1 MSFFYNFLIIFII
14 FSLVPLYSNNEEEK
28 IINLLYKNKN
38 IKLNSVGQ
46 SQIPLDH
53 KETYNTFIGYKDSR
67 FLNYNYR
74 ENGIDISNKILYLKS
89 NQSVEFIISVPLNHK
104 IYFKSK
110 ENTKLGIYLN
120 DLPIKNNLLTSSSN
134 VNSLKIES
142 SSEVHIQK
150 LFLQSL
156 DSTKNKND
164 IVFIVIDSL
173 RGDVPG
179 FNGGTYNA
187 TPYLD
192 EFSKNT
198 YVLQNHLVNS
208 SWTRPS
214 TLIFFTGIY
223 PSKSF
228 INFWDYPVFKNEKE
242 AFYSSNLKPLP
253 SILSENGYR
262 TVLIGNNPFFTDHRY
277 IGVDVGFEEVYEFS
291 FLEKDTPLI
300 TNRFHKFWDERNEDT
315 RPVFLFLNYNDPH
328 KPYEPP
334 FEFTQKLNL
343 PSSTDPRKKNY
354 LGEVAYVDSE
364 LKTVIK
370 KLQTSKSYSSLLLL
384 LTSDHG
390 EVMQES
396 HAKSKFTDVYTLY
409 GHGQGLYEED
419 IHTPL
424 LLKLPLQKNGKQ
436 IKNVTRS
443 IDLYPTILDYSNI
456 REENKIDGTSLRPIL
471 EGEEV
476 GEREYY
482 GESRGVKGV
491 RKNGWKYM
499 KKTFEYHREGPA
511 WDGRVSSEPTYL
523 YNLKADP
530 KEVQPLLNLEIEKSL
545 KEDFKKG
552 NLSKNLY
559 HIRLTS
565 NKSKKKEIKVM
576 IQVPYGS
583 IIEEH
588 SESTRES
595 VRHDRQFS
603 SNYIIGEDSSIE
615 KVFSIYPD
623 VVLPKIELFSENQ
636 KLLRGELGVGAFDL
650 FPNSCSIESSECSE
664 LFVSQRNVPKSKSK
678 FRAQVWMS
686 PSLKKV
692 SNEKIMLEKEAIDI
706 LKRQG
711 YIQ

>member
-1 MSFFYNFLIIFII
+1 MNFFYNFLIIFII
-14 FSLVPLYSNNEEEK
+14 FSYISLFPNKEGEK

-38 IKLNSVGQ
+38 IKIKPIGNSP
-46 SQIPLDH
+46 IPTDH
-53 KETYNTFIGYKDSR
+53 KETYNTFLGIKDSR
-67 FLNYNYR
+67 FLNYNSR
-74 ENGIDISNKILYLKS
+74 ENGVDISNKILYLKS
-89 NQSVEFIISVPLNHK
+89 NQSVEFLFSIPLNHK
-104 IYFKSK
+104 LIYKSK
-110 ENTKLGIYLN
+110 ETAKLGIFLN
-120 DLPIKNNLLTSSSN
+120 DVPIKNNILSSSSN
-134 VNSLKIES
+134 SNVLKIVS
-142 SSEVHIQK
+142 TTEVRLQK
-150 LFLQSL
+150 LYLESL
-156 DSTKNKND
+156 DITKNKND

-179 FNGGTYNA
+179 FNGGTYHA

-198 YVLQNHLVNS
+198 YIFQNHLVNS

-214 TLIFFTGIY
+214 TLVFFTGLY
-223 PSKSF
+223 PSKSY

-242 AFYSSNLKPLP
+242 AFYSSELKPLP

-277 IGVDVGFEEVYEFS
+277 IGVDVGFEEVFEFS

-300 TNRFHKFWDERNEDT
+300 TNRFHKFWDERSEDS

-343 PSSTDPRKKNY
+343 PSNIDSRKKNY

-370 KLQTSKSYSSLLLL
+370 KLQGSKSYSSLLLL

-409 GHGQGLYEED
+409 GHGQGLYDED

-424 LLKLPLQKNGKQ
+424 LVKLPFTKGGKQ
-436 IKNVTRS
+436 IPNVSRS
-443 IDLYPTILDYSNI
+443 IDLFPTILDYSNI
-456 REENKIDGTSLRPIL
+456 QVENKIDGTSLRPIL
-471 EGEEV
+471 EGQEIA
-476 GEREYY
+476 EREYY

-491 RKNGWKYM
+491 RKNGYKYM
-499 KKTFEYHREGPA
+499 KKTYEYHREGPA
-511 WDGRVSSEPTYL
+511 WDGRVGSEPTYL
-523 YNLKADP
+523 YNLKTDP
-530 KEVQPLLNLEIEKSL
+530 KELQPITNLEIENSL

-552 NLSKNLY
+552 NQSKNLY
-559 HIRLTS
+559 HIRFTS
-565 NKSKKKEIKVM
+565 NDSKKKEISLK

-583 IIEEH
+583 IMEE
-588 SESTRES
+588 SFES
-595 VRHDRQFS
+595 VPYDRQFS
-603 SNYIIGEDSSIE
+603 KTYILEKDSLIE

-623 VVLPKIELFSENQ
+623 VVLPKIELYSDNQ
-636 KLLRGELGVGAFDL
+636 KLVRGELGVGAYDL
-650 FPNSCSIESSECSE
+650 YPNTCSLEVSECSE
-664 LFVSQRNVPKSKSK
+664 LFIAHRNVPKSKSK
-678 FRAQVWMS
+678 FRVQMWMS
-686 PSLKKV
+686 PSLKRV
-692 SNEKIMLEKEAIDI
+692 SNEKVVLEKEAIDI

>member
-1 MSFFYNFLIIFII
+1 MSFFYNFFIILLI
-14 FSLVPLYSNNEEEK
+14 FSLTSLFPINEEEK

-38 IKLNSVGQ
+38 IKIKTIGNS
-46 SQIPLDH
+46 SFPTDH

-67 FLNYNYR
+67 FLNYNSR
-74 ENGIDISNKILYLKS
+74 ENGVDLSNKILYLKS
-89 NQSVEFIISVPLNHK
+89 NQSIEFIISIPLNHK
-104 IYFKSK
+104 LIYKSK
-110 ENTKLGIYLN
+110 EIAKIGIFLN
-120 DLPIKNNLLTSSSN
+120 DLPIKNNVLSSSSN
-134 VNSLKIES
+134 FNILKIITT
-142 SSEVHIQK
+142 SEVRLQK
-150 LFLQSL
+150 LYLESMDVSL
-156 DSTKNKND
+156 NKND

-187 TPYLD
+187 TPFLD
-192 EFSKNT
+192 EFSKST

-214 TLIFFTGIY
+214 TLIFFTGLY

-242 AFYSSNLKPLP
+242 AFYSSNIKPLP

-291 FLEKDTPLI
+291 FLEKDTPMI
-300 TNRFHKFWDERNEDT
+300 TNRFHKFWDERSDDN

-343 PSSTDPRKKNY
+343 PSSTDSRKKNY

-370 KLQTSKSYSSLLLL
+370 KLQGSKSYSSLLLL

-424 LLKLPLQKNGKQ
+424 LLKLPFQSNGKQ
-436 IKNVTRS
+436 ITNVTRS

-456 REENKIDGTSLRPIL
+456 SMENELDGISLRPIL
-471 EGEEV
+471 EG
-476 GEREYY
+476 GEIAERVYY

-499 KKTFEYHREGPA
+499 KKTYEYHREGPA
-511 WDGRVSSEPTYL
+511 WDGRVGSEPTYL
-523 YNLKADP
+523 YNLKTDP
-530 KEVQPLLNLEIEKSL
+530 KELQPMLNLEIEKSL
-545 KEDFKKG
+545 REDFKKG
-552 NLSKNLY
+552 NQSKNLY
-559 HIRLTS
+559 HIRFTS
-565 NKSKKKEIKVM
+565 NNSKKKEISLK
-576 IQVPYGS
+576 IQIPYGS
-583 IIEEH
+583 IMEENL
-588 SESTRES
+588 ELKKEP
-595 VRHDRQFS
+595 VRHERQFS
-603 SNYIIGEDSSIE
+603 YTYNIPEESSME

-623 VVLPKIELFSENQ
+623 VVLPKIEFFSENQ
-636 KLLRGELGVGAFDL
+636 KLVRGEFGVGAFDL
-650 FPNSCSIESSECSE
+650 YPNNCSIEVSECSE
-664 LFVSQRNVPKSKSK
+664 LYISHRNVPKSKSK
-678 FRAQVWMS
+678 FRVQMWMS

-692 SNEKIMLEKEAIDI
+692 SNEKVMLEKEAIDI